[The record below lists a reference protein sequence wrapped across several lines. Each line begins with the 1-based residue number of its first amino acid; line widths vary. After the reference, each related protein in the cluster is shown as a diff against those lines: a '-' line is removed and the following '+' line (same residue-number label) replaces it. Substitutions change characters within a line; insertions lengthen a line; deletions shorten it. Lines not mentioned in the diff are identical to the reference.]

1 MKKIAVIIMVISS
14 ILIAISETS
23 LFAGTNTEL
32 ANRLFMVSAVGFGVG
47 EVLFG
52 LVDLFCVGSKK

>member
-1 MKKIAVIIMVISS
+1 MKKVSFVIILISS

-23 LFAGTNTEL
+23 ALAGKYTEL
-32 ANRLFMVSAVGFGVG
+32 ANQVFVFSAVGLGVG

-52 LVDLFCVGSKK
+52 LSEVLIGRKEK